1 MKFLIIAIIFLG
13 GLSLPAFGESHPEYS
28 IIDNPTFYELEV
40 DNNTFSIPYEVN
52 ANVIAMGIDPELT
65 SFLIGIEN
73 TQDSVFII
81 DLEHRLISATNN
93 EFAILVNGVE
103 VDYEIVSDAD
113 SSTITFFVP
122 EYTEEIEII
131 GTRVIPEFP
140 LGVILIF
147 SVVLTTI
154 LVISRTKVSLFKL

>member
-1 MKFLIIAIIFLG
+1 MKFLIITIIFLG
-13 GLSLPAFGESHPEYS
+13 GLLLPAFGESHPEYS
-28 IIDNPTFYELEV
+28 IIDNPTFYELKV
-40 DNNTFSIPYEVN
+40 DDNTFSIPYEVN
-52 ANVIAMGIDPELT
+52 ASVIAMGIDPELT

-113 SSTITFFVP
+113 SSTFTFFVP

-140 LGVILIF
+140 FGVILIF

-154 LVISRTKVSLFKL
+154 LVISRTKIPLFKL

>member
-1 MKFLIIAIIFLG
+1 MKS
-13 GLSLPAFGESHPEYS
+13 LSITIVLLSISLLPAFGESHPEYS
-28 IIDNPTFYELEV
+28 IIENPTFYELVV
-40 DNNTFSIPYEVN
+40 DDNTFSIPYEVD

-65 SFLIGIEN
+65 SFLIGVEN
-73 TQDSVFII
+73 TQDSLFII

-113 SSTITFFVP
+113 SSTFTFFVP

-140 LGVILIF
+140 FGVILIF

-154 LVISRTKVSLFKL
+154 LVISRTKIPLFKL